1 MYDIRS
7 TVYNSINSNFI
18 PNIYRRLV
26 MKSIQQEY
34 LYLLLLAF
42 KRKKYR
48 SVSIG

>member
-7 TVYNSINSNFI
+7 TVYNSIISNSI

>member
-34 LYLLLLAF
+34 LYLLLPFCFYWLE
-42 KRKKYR
+42 KN
-48 SVSIG
+48 